1 MVRHV
6 ILWQFQDAMDKEE
19 RAAASERIRRE
30 LEALV
35 GVVPGLISAFVGTT
49 PMDTSNADLFLDSC
63 LESREALA
71 AYAVHPE
78 HVRAATF
85 VRSVVKSRTC
95 MDFEV

>member
-35 GVVPGLISAFVGTT
+35 GVVPGLISAFVGTA
-49 PMDTSNADLFLDSC
+49 PLDTSNADLFLDSR

-71 AYAVHPE
+71 AYAVHPA

-85 VRSVVKSRTC
+85 VRSVVKSRIC